1 MSEQHVVV
9 TGGIGFV
16 ARAVVR
22 GLVEC
27 GHHVTVV
34 DRDPRDVELGERVSL
49 VTGDLRDAA
58 VRDQVVVEGVTGI
71 IHLAAYTSVLGSMGD
86 PLNTFNENVVVT
98 AELLDLCRARGVP
111 RFILSSTNAVVGEMG
126 GRTITEESTLHPLT
140 AYGATKAA
148 CEMLLSGYANSYG
161 MGTCALRFTNI
172 YGPGMEFKDSFI
184 ARIMKAARA
193 GTTLQIYGDGLQR
206 RDLVHVDD
214 VAASVVRAWQDEWT
228 GTVVIG
234 SGESVTVLE
243 MLERARKAT
252 GLPLPA
258 EHVPAREG
266 EMPAVVVDIGHARS
280 LGYVPSVDLDA
291 GLASAWADAQTWP

>member
-1 MSEQHVVV
+1 MPENHVVV
-9 TGGIGFV
+9 TGGVGFV

-22 GLVEC
+22 GLTES
-27 GHHVTVV
+27 GNRVTVV
-34 DRDPRDVELGERVSL
+34 DRDDRATDLGERVDI
-49 VTGDLRDAA
+49 VTGDLREAA
-58 VRDQVVVEGVTGI
+58 VRDRVVVEGVSGI
-71 IHLAAYTSVLGSMGD
+71 IHLAAATSVLGSMSD
-86 PLNTFNENVVVT
+86 PLGTFNENVVVT
-98 AELLDLCRARGVP
+98 AELLELARVRGVP
-111 RFILSSTNAVVGEMG
+111 RFIMSSTNAVVGEMS
-126 GRTITEESTLHPLT
+126 GRTITEDSTLHPLT

-148 CEMLLSGYANSYG
+148 CEMLMSGYASSYG
-161 MGTCALRFTNI
+161 MQTCALRFTNI

-184 ARIMKAARA
+184 ARIMKAALA

-214 VAASVVRAWQDEWT
+214 VAAAVVLAWKDDWE

-234 SGESVTVLE
+234 SGESVTVLD

-266 EMPAVVVDIGHARS
+266 EMPAVVVDISRARS
-280 LGYVPSVDLDA
+280 LGYEPGVTLDD
-291 GLASAWADAQTWP
+291 GLASAWADARTW